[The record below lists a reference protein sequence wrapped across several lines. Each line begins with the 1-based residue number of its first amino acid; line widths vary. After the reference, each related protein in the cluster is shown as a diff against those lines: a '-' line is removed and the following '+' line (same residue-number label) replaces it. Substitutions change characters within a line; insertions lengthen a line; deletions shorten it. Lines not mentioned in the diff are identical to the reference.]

1 MLQGHNVRCGRFPS
15 LFMPLRQKSGNSPP
29 SGSRAFFVVPVLASL
44 VLGGAYLRF
53 HGLGVPSLWLDEILN
68 YEIAEES
75 GRLPPWAWL
84 TGFERENGP
93 LYFAT
98 LVAGQAIGSRVETAA
113 RMGAAV
119 LGVAGLS
126 LMAWAGWRVA
136 GWGGALTATALLAV
150 SPLHVVYSREGR
162 TYALL
167 MMLALVLCV
176 GMLERHRRRG
186 RWCLAGGS
194 VLAAYTAATAAP
206 LLASVTVVAAG
217 LWLSDRRRDRKRRRR
232 GALWGLLSGLGSL
245 ALVALLY
252 GRFEPAD
259 PARAFT
265 GEGAVRRW
273 LTGFMVSGIDLPGAA
288 ADRLPP
294 VALYGLALALLGLGV
309 LTWKARTRD
318 AALILSGMAT
328 LPALFV
334 LAVLAWRDHWLS
346 IRYLSPALPAFLLLV
361 AVGLTEL
368 GRGLATGL
376 ESLPG
381 RIRHEGRPPVA
392 GRALGVAS
400 TTVATVL
407 LVMAMLPATRTEPYR
422 KPGWRR
428 AAEVLAALGQEGE
441 AVLTADDWTSICLGF
456 YLERVPGG
464 EGLEVLNLQG
474 SVAVAERL
482 ARERETAWLASGGG
496 LVTPRMRAWMRRFPQ
511 VAGEGLG
518 GPRVFFRPDLATLAA
533 SRGDRA
539 LDPATFGQGDGGELR
554 LRFDRSDPLFVGTGW
569 SRPERGGDDVSFRWA
584 VGRRAELLVPG
595 GRGVAG
601 LRLRARPFQ
610 VPDKT
615 PQELEILVNGQSLGR
630 FEMAAGWRS
639 YEVTVPASVRQPSL
653 DHLTLSFSRA
663 TAPADV
669 RSGSR
674 DRRRLAAAV
683 DELRL
688 SPVAA
693 PAPPLGSGPP
703 ASPRSPP

>member
-1 MLQGHNVRCGRFPS
+1 MS
-15 LFMPLRQKSGNSPP
+15 LRQKSGSSPP
-29 SGSRAFFVVPVLASL
+29 SGSRAFFVVPALASL
-44 VLGGAYLRF
+44 VVGGAYLRF
-53 HGLGVPSLWLDEILN
+53 HDLGVPSLWLDEILN
-68 YEIAEES
+68 YEIAETS
-75 GRLPPWAWL
+75 GRLSPWTWL
-84 TGFERENGP
+84 AGFERENGP

-98 LVAGQAIGSRVETAA
+98 LVAGQATGCRVEVAA

-119 LGVAGLS
+119 LGVAGL
-126 LMAWAGWRVA
+126 LLVTWAGRRVA

-167 MMLALVLCV
+167 MLLALALSI

-206 LLASVTVVAAG
+206 LLASVTVVAAA
-217 LWLSDRRRDRKRRRR
+217 LWLSDRRRDRERRRR
-232 GALWGLLSGLGSL
+232 GALWGVLSGLAGL

-259 PARAFT
+259 PARPFS
-265 GEGAVRRW
+265 GEGAVPRW
-273 LTGFMVSGIDLPGAA
+273 LTGLMVSGRDLQGSA
-288 ADRLPP
+288 ADRLSP
-294 VALYGLALALLGLGV
+294 VAFCGLTLAVLGLGV
-309 LTWKARTRD
+309 LAWRTRTRD
-318 AALILSGMAT
+318 AALILSGMAS
-328 LPALFV
+328 LPALFA
-334 LAVLAWRDHWLS
+334 LAALAWRDHWLS

-376 ESLPG
+376 GSLPG

-392 GRALGVAS
+392 GLALGVAS
-400 TTVATVL
+400 TTVATLL
-407 LVMAMLPATRTEPYR
+407 LVMTMLPAARTEPYR
-422 KPGWRR
+422 KPDWRR
-428 AAEVLAALGQEGE
+428 AAEALAALDQEGE

-482 ARERETAWLASGGG
+482 ARDREAVWLASGGG

-539 LDPATFGQGDGGELR
+539 LDPATFGQGDEGELR

-569 SRPERGGDDVSFRWA
+569 SRPERGGEDVSFRWA
-584 VGRRAELLVPG
+584 VGRRAELLAPG
-595 GRGVAG
+595 GRRVAE
-601 LRLRARPFQ
+601 LWLRARPFQ
-610 VPDKT
+610 VPDGT
-615 PQELEILVNGQSLGR
+615 PQELEIRVNGQSLGR
-630 FEMAAGWRS
+630 FVMGTGWRS
-639 YEVTVPASVRQPSL
+639 YRVTVPASVRQPSL
-653 DHLTLSFSRA
+653 DHVTLRFSRA
-663 TAPADV
+663 TAPAEV

-688 SPVAA
+688 IPAAA
-693 PAPPLGSGPP
+693 PAPRPGSGPP
-703 ASPRSPP
+703 APPRSPP